1 MLAHVCQRWRHV
13 IFVFGS
19 PRPSVVGRTRAQR
32 PHTVYGIE
40 LRDIPNSLL
49 ENIFAETP
57 ELERAIPNTD
67 TTLIECEDD
76 SGTLTLF
83 LPAIML
89 TGPDVES
96 AAVSSNHDS
105 IHFQPPCHSL
115 RRTHSTGLPSDTGG
129 FRTSVGRQ
137 ILFQL

>member
-1 MLAHVCQRWRHV
+1 MPY
-13 IFVFGS
+13 FGHRIRILS
-19 PRPSVVGRTRAQR
+19 EYAGSCMPKMATCHFCFWIPHPSVVGCTRAQR
-32 PHTVYGIE
+32 SHTVYGIE

-105 IHFQPPCHSL
+105 IHFQPP
-115 RRTHSTGLPSDTGG
+115 T
-129 FRTSVGRQ
+129 
-137 ILFQL
+137 